1 MSDVTIPDRP
11 ALVTIPNVE
20 LVKTG
25 HWELSSGPFDCT
37 ALDLIAAVAAQD
49 DPAIRVPILK
59 LGHID
64 PRFDGE
70 PAIGRVTNMR
80 VSADGQT
87 LLGDIE
93 GVPAWI
99 ADIMPSAWPS
109 RSFEGYQDY
118 STGNGNNH
126 KFVLTALSL
135 LGVTLPG
142 IETLADVASV
152 YGIAA
157 SDKPATGRYVTA
169 TFEEGVMPPKP
180 VTASVST
187 EDIRRQYYDEAA
199 WAWWICEIQIDP
211 AQLIVENEDEGE
223 MYRIPYTISGDI
235 VTFDD
240 PVKVAVTYVDVA
252 AAAKPAKP
260 PVVFASRAES
270 RPDKP
275 SRKPAASAP
284 KGEKGGLVEVTDKIR
299 EALGLADD
307 VTEIDEDAFLAALE
321 AIKDMKPEPEPA
333 KPAALPDGIIA
344 IDETTLQELQV
355 AASRGNDAHETLRK
369 QNRDAFLAGAVQAG
383 KFAPSRREHFATLY
397 DADEEGTRTL
407 IASLAANTV
416 PVTELGNAGSDIT
429 SDDALYASIYP
440 ERFVKEA

>member
-37 ALDLIAAVAAQD
+37 AEDLMAAVAAQD
-49 DPAIRVPILK
+49 DPAIRAPILK

-80 VSADGQT
+80 VSEDGQT

-99 ADIMPSAWPS
+99 ADVMPSAWPS

-118 STGNGNNH
+118 STGNGTNH
-126 KFVLTALSL
+126 RFVLTALAL

-142 IETLADVASV
+142 IETLADVASL

-157 SDKPATGRYVTA
+157 SEEPDTGRFVTA
-169 TFEEGVMPPKP
+169 TFEEGAMPKP
-180 VTASVST
+180 AAASVST

-223 MYRIPYTISGDI
+223 MYRVPYTISGDT
-235 VTFDD
+235 VSFDD
-240 PVKVAVTYVDVA
+240 PVKVVVTYVDVA

-270 RPDKP
+270 RPEKP
-275 SRKPAASAP
+275 RRKPAASAP

-307 VTEIDEDAFLAALE
+307 VTEIDEDALLAKLEEIKTPAPEPEKKPAELPEGVVAIEKEVLEEMRSEIAASRSVTSRYQGEERKQLVAAALAEGKIHPTRTSYWEGELERDFDGTTKVLAALE
-321 AIKDMKPEPEPA
+321 KGSA
-333 KPAALPDGIIA
+333 
-344 IDETTLQELQV
+344 
-355 AASRGNDAHETLRK
+355 
-369 QNRDAFLAGAVQAG
+369 
-383 KFAPSRREHFATLY
+383 
-397 DADEEGTRTL
+397 
-407 IASLAANTV
+407 V
-416 PVTELGNAGSDIT
+416 PVTEIGNGGGGGDT
-429 SDDALYASIYP
+429 SDDALYAAIYP
-440 ERFVKEA
+440 ERFQKEA